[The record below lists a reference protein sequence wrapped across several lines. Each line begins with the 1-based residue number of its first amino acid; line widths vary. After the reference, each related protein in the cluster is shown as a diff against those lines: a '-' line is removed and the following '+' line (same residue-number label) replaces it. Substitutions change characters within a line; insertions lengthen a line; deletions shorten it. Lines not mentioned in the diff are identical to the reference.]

1 MPKTTFS
8 YAPAYYGNP
17 SSGAAALPAQKAAM
31 TAIHNGLLAIG
42 LTQLSDTGQL
52 DIDAMPAMTTTG
64 TAENVA
70 GFRLYE
76 MVDELTPTLRV
87 IIKVEF
93 CRPPIG
99 HSNAQF
105 AEVMLNISVGHGT
118 DGAGNFVGG
127 SVVVS
132 KQVLSTTSSAPGCAP
147 SVQSFMCVKDHTIL
161 LAVGLSIAVVNTLP
175 STPIIAGFAVIGRT
189 RDADGLADGRGV
201 VGFGAADDGYI
212 TQLDRRMVMSL
223 SVPSAGIAVKNI
235 KDSPGLMGAYLAM
248 ASVSGA
254 PQVQF
259 PMAAVPRMYPF
270 TQLGMVPVGG
280 ALSAGDIIELNV
292 DGAVRQYVALS
303 PFNIWPS
310 VTGPTV
316 SINGRSA
323 SDMFFGCGFSML
335 YET

>member
-8 YAPAYYGNP
+8 YAPAFYGNP
-17 SSGAAALPAQKAAM
+17 ATGAAALPAQKAAM

-52 DIDAMPAMTTTG
+52 DIDAMPAMTTSGLT
-64 TAENVA
+64 ENVA

-76 MVDELTPTLRV
+76 MVDDLTPTLRV

-93 CRPPIG
+93 CRPPLG
-99 HSNAQF
+99 HTLPQY
-105 AEVMLNISVGHGT
+105 AEVMLNISVGHNT
-118 DGAGNFVGG
+118 DGAGAFVGG

-132 KQVLSTTSSAPGCAP
+132 RQALSTSSSMPARAP

-161 LAVGLSIAVVNTLP
+161 LAVGLSLGQVSTVP
-175 STPIIAGFAVIGRT
+175 PTPIIAGFAVIGRT

-201 VGFGAADDGYI
+201 VGFGSADDAAI
-212 TQLDRRMVMSL
+212 TILDHRMVMSL
-223 SVPSAGIAVKNI
+223 SVPSASIAVKNI

-270 TQLGMVPVGG
+270 TQLGMTQVGG
-280 ALSAGDIIELNV
+280 ALSVGDIIELDV
-292 DGAVRQYVALS
+292 DGAVRQYVALGS
-303 PFNIWPS
+303 FNIWPN
-310 VTGPTV
+310 VIGPTI
-316 SINGRSA
+316 SINGRTA
-323 SDMFFGCGFSML
+323 NNLFFDCGFSML